1 MTTAQPLLIPAGA
14 TAATFTGASGLVLT
28 NAAGATLASVPATWV
43 YAGLAA
49 KKLALLKLLA
59 DAQAQ

>member
-1 MTTAQPLLIPAGA
+1 MMSPLLLCCLSLACTPA
-14 TAATFTGASGLVLT
+14 SSLPRLT
-28 NAAGATLASVPATWV
+28 ITTHPAPLASVPATWV